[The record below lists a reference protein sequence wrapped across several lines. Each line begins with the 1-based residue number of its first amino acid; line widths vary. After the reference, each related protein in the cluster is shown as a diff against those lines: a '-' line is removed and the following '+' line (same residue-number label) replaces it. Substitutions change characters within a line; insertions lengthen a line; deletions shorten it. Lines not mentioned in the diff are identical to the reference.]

1 MISQFTRFD
10 EMSDGEEGTEHDTDS
25 TDDDVGDSEEGV
37 LAAHYGAGADY
48 DGFGTAVVGYVE
60 VCLLVRCETEGI
72 LGWGWGV
79 WERTVVDVKGISSS
93 NHSLIIIP
101 LSQLAECGQARK
113 THPNLEWLIVLQ
125 IGMEIIGISRLWEP
139 VHPVRWNENLR
150 PVVFGWSIECF
161 ITFPGDS
168 FVHFHV
174 VGSVV
179 DCWLSRGGWDV
190 QENRVEERV
199 IED

>member
-1 MISQFTRFD
+1 MHFHFTLYRENQIKQTHPSLRDISRIRASIIPMEKTAPLPRKHQKRNQSSLLCFNLSYILPINFLSMAPLPYPAISPRRRRRTRLIIVPGEVCMISQFTRFD

-79 WERTVVDVKGISSS
+79 WERTVGDVKGISSS
-93 NHSLIIIP
+93 NHSLII
-101 LSQLAECGQARK
+101 
-113 THPNLEWLIVLQ
+113 
-125 IGMEIIGISRLWEP
+125 
-139 VHPVRWNENLR
+139 
-150 PVVFGWSIECF
+150 
-161 ITFPGDS
+161 
-168 FVHFHV
+168 
-174 VGSVV
+174 
-179 DCWLSRGGWDV
+179 
-190 QENRVEERV
+190 
-199 IED
+199 